1 MWTGQLHVYSGKI
14 NSSHVDLHVWASGAV
29 IVRTRLRYLLVAQ
42 AGSNV
47 REGGSDASAFGA
59 LSIHSPMAL
68 QLLKRIILVMQ
79 CTNGD
84 LSRLKFVVRTR
95 DIGLHDRNIKEA
107 APVVCSGNVVCLPS
121 SGS

>member
-59 LSIHSPMAL
+59 LSRLYIHL
-68 QLLKRIILVMQ
+68 WYCNILANQ
-79 CTNGD
+79 YN
-84 LSRLKFVVRTR
+84 SRHSVP
-95 DIGLHDRNIKEA
+95 GLTKAKDVLVSTIATSESSFSQSH
-107 APVVCSGNVVCLPS
+107 SGISLP
-121 SGS
+121 